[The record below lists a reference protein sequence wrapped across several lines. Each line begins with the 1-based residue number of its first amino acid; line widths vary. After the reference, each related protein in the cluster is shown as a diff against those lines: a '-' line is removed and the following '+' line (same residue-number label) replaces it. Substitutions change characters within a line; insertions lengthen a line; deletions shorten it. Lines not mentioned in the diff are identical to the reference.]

1 MARSPWVQ
9 PIAMDPSLRPTD
21 DYKSLLRC
29 LLTGRGLYFLGA
41 GASAGEAPFGAGL
54 LREVGIDYLQHARSF
69 STGTRQH
76 SPLSELVL
84 EAGAGV
90 TAFDVYGRE
99 LRPSIEDFT
108 QDLLRLMPLSFPRSL
123 LKHQFA
129 VPRYR
134 RRASRNYLPFRF
146 FPPSLIMNYNHD
158 GLASDLVG
166 PNHVVI
172 SVHGYVESWI
182 GSPDALSFIRTAGIE
197 NDLGIA
203 PDRLLML
210 EPESFCD
217 LDLARRLMPMA
228 QFKPEFVAIIG
239 YSFAWTGQR
248 HNDIVSLDSFVDH
261 YRDFQGPVFVID
273 PQPDRLQEILAG
285 RLHHAQVWSVR
296 ARWNLLSHAFLEAMT
311 GRLRRPTLNDYC
323 EELFD
328 AGHGWSAF
336 PLDRD

>member
-1 MARSPWVQ
+1 M
-9 PIAMDPSLRPTD
+9 RPTT
-21 DYKSLLRC
+21 SCEFLLR

-54 LREVGIDYLQHARSF
+54 LPEVGIDYLRHACSF
-69 STGTRQH
+69 STVTRQH
-76 SPLSELVL
+76 PPLSELVL
-84 EAGAGV
+84 EARPGI
-90 TAFDVYGRE
+90 TALDVHGRE
-99 LRPSIEDFT
+99 LRPGTEDFT
-108 QDLLRLMPLSFPRSL
+108 QDRLRLMPPNFPRSL
-123 LKHQFA
+123 LMHQFA

-134 RRASRNYLPFRF
+134 GRASRNYLPFRF

-158 GLASDLVG
+158 GLASRLVG
-166 PNHVVI
+166 PNHAVI
-172 SVHGYVESWI
+172 PVHGYVESWI
-182 GSPDALSFIRTAGIE
+182 GSPDALAFIRTTGIE
-197 NDLGIA
+197 YDLAIA

-210 EPESFCD
+210 ERESFCD

-248 HNDIVSLDSFVDH
+248 HNDVVSLDCFVDH
-261 YRDFQGPVFVID
+261 YRDFQGPVFVVD
-273 PQPDRLQEILAG
+273 PQPDRLQEILAE
-285 RLHHAQVWSVR
+285 RLHHAQVRSVCT
-296 ARWNLLSHAFLEAMT
+296 RWNLLSHAFLEAMVR
-311 GRLRRPTLNDYC
+311 RLRGRTLNDYC